1 MCYSIIFPSILM
13 LLKILCTLPI
23 STATPKRMFSNL
35 KRVKTY
41 LRNTMKEDRLTM
53 LSIYRGMP
61 LTTEEVIDELGRKP
75 IKLEIIL

>member
-1 MCYSIIFPSILM
+1 
-13 LLKILCTLPI
+13 
-23 STATPKRMFSNL
+23 
-35 KRVKTY
+35 
-41 LRNTMKEDRLTM
+41 M